1 MTTKLDDADWSQPT
15 TRGLPQQYDGMKR
28 IHLVTVSEMSQL
40 LADTDFWNKAPSSDP
55 FGFVLA
61 QPPDS
66 LPKDLVLQCAQRGLT
81 DRISLLSVPLVHPDG
96 RRELRKLFVWQHVG
110 EQGTAIKPTR
120 APTKIESQSEVLMS
134 VA

>member
-1 MTTKLDDADWSQPT
+1 MA
-15 TRGLPQQYDGMKR
+15 
-28 IHLVTVSEMSQL
+28 QL
-40 LADTDFWNKAPSSDP
+40 LADKDFWSKDLPRDP

-66 LPKDLVLQCAQRGLT
+66 LPKELVLQCAQRGLT

-110 EQGTAIKPTR
+110 EQGTDIKPTR
-120 APTKIESQSEVLMS
+120 APTKIECQSE
-134 VA
+134 